1 MTQYLFV
8 LIVLALTHVL
18 GHCSLGDSFPSYRN
32 CVLECTEKRCDKGNA
47 FIFFNLRFSNQFN
60 EFVK

>member
-8 LIVLALTHVL
+8 LIILALTHVL

-32 CVLECTEKRCDKGNA
+32 CVLECTEKRCDKGT
-47 FIFFNLRFSNQFN
+47 I
-60 EFVK
+60 